1 MIRWGIIGAGRIA
14 HRFVAALQNETDS
27 QLYAI
32 SCRTQGKADAFACQ
46 YGNIKAYA
54 GFDHIVN
61 DPDVDAVYISV
72 PHAYHKEWIIQCL
85 KAGKPVLC
93 EKPLCLS

>member
-32 SCRTQGKADAFACQ
+32 SCRTQDKADAFACQ

-61 DPDVDAVYISV
+61 DPDVDAKAIIYNEFGGLFCNSFSPITFISNEYV
-72 PHAYHKEWIIQCL
+72 KSRF
-85 KAGKPVLC
+85 V
-93 EKPLCLS
+93 